1 MSSPGLVVLS
11 LRRNQSFP
19 AVTAEIRVH
28 EVAMATKH
36 SERINF
42 GKIKEV
48 IAPPNLIEIQ
58 LDSYREFLQSDIS
71 PSKRRNLGLQ
81 AVFTEVFPI
90 ESYDGKTVLDFHTY
104 DIQEPKI
111 DWLEC
116 LREGLTYGAPLYV
129 TFLLKE
135 EKGTKEEKVFMGEI
149 PLMTPQGTFVIN
161 GAERVIVS
169 QLHRS
174 PGLAFETTQHPNGK
188 TLHSF
193 RIIPDR
199 GSWYEA
205 QFDTSDLLYVY
216 LDRKKRRRKFLTTTF
231 FRALFTLTEA
241 KFDADPKTSPE
252 KLGGDG
258 DILNLFY
265 SIKEVSVKEAEKLE
279 EIQNLVLVEDALDL
293 DKGIVVARAFEPLS
307 KAVVKQIAELGVNK
321 IRVVDT
327 SVDDGIVIKCL
338 KKDPTKNAEEALKD
352 IYRRLRPGDPPTA
365 ANAKAL
371 IKRLFF
377 DAKRYDLGR
386 VGRYKINQKLNFKDN
401 GEDRILR
408 GRDLLEA
415 TKYLLRL
422 KKGEGSVDDIDHLGS
437 RRIRTVGELL
447 ANQCRVGLARTER
460 LVKER
465 MTLFDQS
472 LDTMTPQKLINPK
485 ALSAVVR
492 DFFGRSQLSQFM
504 DQINP
509 LAELTHKR
517 RLSALGPGGLSRDR
531 AGFEVRDVHPSH
543 YGRICPIET
552 PEGPNIGLI
561 ASLATYARV
570 NDFGFIET
578 PYRKAEGGRVT
589 GQLDYLTGDR
599 EEGFIIA
606 QANSLLDDKG
616 RFIGD
621 RVTCRCKG
629 DFIDVDPD
637 RVDYMDVSPKQLVS
651 VAAGLIP
658 FLEHDDANRALMG
671 SNMQRQGVPLLVTEA
686 PLVATGLEGR
696 VAQDSRAVIVAEES
710 GKVAS
715 VNGSQIIITKD
726 GKIPEGKKRLRHAPE
741 DGVWIYP
748 VRKFMRSNAA
758 TCINQ
763 KILVAKGESVKKGQ
777 VLADGPC
784 TQGGELAL
792 GRNVL
797 VAFMPWNGY
806 NFEDAILISEKI
818 VKDDIFTSIHIDEFE
833 VVARDTKLGP
843 EEITR
848 DIPNLGDEALKNL
861 GMDGVIR
868 VGAEVKPGD
877 ILVGKITPKS
887 ETELAPEE
895 RLLRAIFGEK
905 AADVKDTSLK
915 VPSGTYGI
923 VMDVKVSSKKENEK
937 GIMKEPKDAPKKVA
951 KEIEDGFKQK
961 RTELL
966 DQLTEALSN
975 ILLGEKIP
983 LDVVNSETGE
993 IIIPANRKI
1002 TKTLL
1007 KKLADVYDRIEI
1019 DPSPIRNKINEIISQ
1034 FKKKFDELQSQHD
1047 EEMDRVEAGEE
1058 LDSGIVKQVKVYVAS
1073 KRKLSVGDKM
1083 AGRHGNKGVVAKI
1096 VPEEDMPFLEDG
1108 TPVEI
1113 VLNPLGVPS
1122 RMNVGQLLETH
1133 LGWACRLLGIRI
1145 ATPVFDGIKEK
1156 EIRGYL
1162 KEAKLPEHGKVH
1174 LHDGR
1179 TGERFDQ
1186 EIVVGYIYMLKLGHL
1201 VADKIHARAVGP
1213 YSLVTQQPLGGKAQ
1227 YGGQRFGEMEVW
1239 AMEAYGAAY
1248 MLQELLTVKSD
1259 DVQGRTR
1266 IYESIVKGD
1275 NSLEAG
1281 VPESF
1286 NVLVKEMQSL
1296 GLDVTVGYNNPADA
1310 PQTTANALAALA

>member
-1 MSSPGLVVLS
+1 M
-11 LRRNQSFP
+11 
-19 AVTAEIRVH
+19 
-28 EVAMATKH
+28 
-36 SERINF
+36 
-42 GKIKEV
+42 
-48 IAPPNLIEIQ
+48 IA
-58 LDSYREFLQSDIS
+58 
-71 PSKRRNLGLQ
+71 
-81 AVFTEVFPI
+81 
-90 ESYDGKTVLDFHTY
+90 
-104 DIQEPKI
+104 
-111 DWLEC
+111 
-116 LREGLTYGAPLYV
+116 
-129 TFLLKE
+129 
-135 EKGTKEEKVFMGEI
+135 
-149 PLMTPQGTFVIN
+149 
-161 GAERVIVS
+161 
-169 QLHRS
+169 
-174 PGLAFETTQHPNGK
+174 
-188 TLHSF
+188 
-193 RIIPDR
+193 
-199 GSWYEA
+199 
-205 QFDTSDLLYVY
+205 
-216 LDRKKRRRKFLTTTF
+216 
-231 FRALFTLTEA
+231 
-241 KFDADPKTSPE
+241 
-252 KLGGDG
+252 
-258 DILNLFY
+258 
-265 SIKEVSVKEAEKLE
+265 
-279 EIQNLVLVEDALDL
+279 
-293 DKGIVVARAFEPLS
+293 
-307 KAVVKQIAELGVNK
+307 
-321 IRVVDT
+321 
-327 SVDDGIVIKCL
+327 
-338 KKDPTKNAEEALKD
+338 
-352 IYRRLRPGDPPTA
+352 
-365 ANAKAL
+365 
-371 IKRLFF
+371 
-377 DAKRYDLGR
+377 
-386 VGRYKINQKLNFKDN
+386 
-401 GEDRILR
+401 
-408 GRDLLEA
+408 A

-422 KKGEGSVDDIDHLGS
+422 KKGEGSLDDIDHLGS

-472 LDTMTPQKLINPK
+472 VEAMTPQKLINPK
-485 ALSAVVR
+485 ALSAVIR

-561 ASLATYARV
+561 ASLATFARI
-570 NDFGFIET
+570 NEFGFLET
-578 PYRKAEGGRVT
+578 PYRKVENGRVT
-589 GQLDYLTGDR
+589 EKIEYLTADR
-599 EEGFIIA
+599 EEQFIVA
-606 QANSLLDDKG
+606 QANTLIDDKG
-616 RFIGD
+616 HFLTD
-621 RVTCRCKG
+621 RVVCRARNG
-629 DFIDVDPD
+629 DFLDVEPA
-637 RVDYMDVSPKQLVS
+637 RVNCMDVSPKQLVS
-651 VAAGLIP
+651 VAASLIP

-671 SNMQRQGVPLLVTEA
+671 SNMQRQAVPLLVTEA
-686 PLVATGLEGR
+686 PLVATGLEDR
-696 VAQDSRAVIVAEES
+696 VARDSRAVVVAEES

-715 VNGSQIIITKD
+715 VNGNQIIITDD
-726 GKIPEGKKRLRHAPE
+726 GKLPEGKKKIKHDPE
-741 DGVWIYP
+741 HGVWVYP

-763 KILVAKGESVKKGQ
+763 KILVHKGEHVKKGQ
-777 VLADGPC
+777 VIADGPC
-784 TQGGELAL
+784 THDGELAL

-806 NFEDAILISEKI
+806 NFEDAILISERI
-818 VKDDIFTSIHIDEFE
+818 VKEDIFTSIHIDEFE
-833 VVARDTKLGP
+833 VSARDTKLGP

-861 GMDGVIR
+861 GTDGVIR

-923 VMDVKVSSKKENEK
+923 VMDVKVSSKKDSDRVKAASSSDERRHSKQIE
-937 GIMKEPKDAPKKVA
+937 EDHKK
-951 KEIEDGFKQK
+951 K
-961 RTELL
+961 TEELR

-1007 KKLADVYDRIEI
+1007 RKLATVYDRIEI
-1019 DPSPIRNKINEIISQ
+1019 DPSPIRNKINEIIGQ
-1034 FKKKFDELQSQHD
+1034 FKKKFDDLQMQYD
-1047 EEMDRVEAGEE
+1047 EEMERAEAGEGVEAG
-1058 LDSGIVKQVKVYVAS
+1058 IVKSVKVYIAS

-1083 AGRHGNKGVVAKI
+1083 AGRHGNKGVVARI
-1096 VPEEDMPFLEDG
+1096 VKEEDMPFLADG
-1108 TPVEI
+1108 TPVDI

-1122 RMNVGQLLETH
+1122 RMNVGQVLETH
-1133 LGWACRLLGIRI
+1133 LGWAAKILGMKF

-1156 EIRGYL
+1156 QIRSYL
-1162 KEAKLPEHGKVH
+1162 KDASLPEHGKTH
-1174 LHDGR
+1174 LIDGR
-1179 TGERFDQ
+1179 TGEPFDQ
-1186 EIVVGYIYMLKLGHL
+1186 EIVVGYIYMMKLGHL

-1248 MLQELLTVKSD
+1248 TLQELLTVKSD

-1281 VPESF
+1281 IPESF

-1296 GLDVTVGYNNPADA
+1296 GLDVKVGYSNPIEHAA
-1310 PQTTANALAALA
+1310 GGNGEAAAALTAV

>member
-1 MSSPGLVVLS
+1 MPS
-11 LRRNQSFP
+11 R
-19 AVTAEIRVH
+19 
-28 EVAMATKH
+28 AT
-36 SERINF
+36 ERINF
-42 GKIKEV
+42 GKIKEI
-48 IAPPNLIEIQ
+48 IAPPNLIELQ
-58 LDSYREFLQSDIS
+58 TNSYKEFLQAEAP
-71 PSKRRNLGLQ
+71 PSRRKNLGLQ
-81 AVFTEVFPI
+81 AVFREVFPI
-90 ESYDGKTVLDFHTY
+90 ESYDGKCVLDFHSY
-104 DIQEPKI
+104 EIGEPKV
-111 DWLEC
+111 DWLQC

-135 EKGTKEEKVFMGEI
+135 EKGAKEEKVFMGEL

-174 PGLAFETTQHPNGK
+174 PGLAFEAVQHPNGK
-188 TLHSF
+188 ILHSF

-231 FRALFTLTEA
+231 FRALANIEKTD
-241 KFDADPKTSPE
+241 KDKDKDKDAE
-252 KLGGDG
+252 KKSGADEE
-258 DILNLFY
+258 ILKLFY
-265 SIKEVSVKEAEKLE
+265 DLEELSVREAEKRDDLSNKVLIE
-279 EIQNLVLVEDALDL
+279 DVSDREKNLV
-293 DKGIVVARAFEPLS
+293 IARAFEPLS
-307 KAVVKQIAELGVNK
+307 KAVVKQIAELGVSRIK
-321 IRVVDT
+321 VVDT
-327 SVDDGIVIKCL
+327 TADEGIIIKCM
-338 KKDPTKNAEEALKD
+338 KKDPAKNEDEALKD

-365 ANAKAL
+365 ANARAL

-377 DAKRYDLGR
+377 DPKRYDLGR
-386 VGRYKINQKLNFKDN
+386 VGRYKINQKLGIKGGDS
-401 GEDRILR
+401 RILTKA
-408 GRDLLEA
+408 DLVAA

-422 KKGEGSVDDIDHLGS
+422 KKGEGSLDDIDHLGS
-437 RRIRTVGELL
+437 RRVRTVGELL

-465 MTLFDQS
+465 MTLFDQGVES
-472 LDTMTPQKLINPK
+472 MSPQKLINPK
-485 ALSAVVR
+485 ALSAVIR

-543 YGRICPIET
+543 YGRICPVET

-561 ASLATYARV
+561 ASLATFARI
-570 NDFGFIET
+570 NDFGFLET
-578 PYRKAEGGRVT
+578 PYRRVENGRVT
-589 GQLDYLTGDR
+589 GHIDYLTADR
-599 EEGFIIA
+599 EESFVIA
-606 QANSLLDDKG
+606 QANSPIDDKG
-616 RFIGD
+616 KFSTD
-621 RVTCRCKG
+621 RVVCRGKG
-629 DFIDVDPD
+629 DFIDVEPS

-651 VAAGLIP
+651 VAASLIP

-671 SNMQRQGVPLLVTEA
+671 SNMQRQAVPLLVTEA
-686 PLVATGLEGR
+686 PLVATGLEER
-696 VAQDSRAVIVAEES
+696 VARDSRAVIATEEA

-715 VNGSQIIITKD
+715 VTGSQIVITQD
-726 GKIPEGKKRLRHAPE
+726 GKLPEGRKRVRHDPAK
-741 DGVWIYP
+741 GIFVYP

-763 KILVAKGESVKKGQ
+763 KIVVRKGEAVKKGQ
-777 VLADGPC
+777 VIADGPC
-784 TQGGELAL
+784 TRGGELAL

-806 NFEDAILISEKI
+806 NFEDAILISERV
-818 VKDDIFTSIHIDEFE
+818 VKEDVFTSIHIDEFE
-833 VVARDTKLGP
+833 VGARDTKLGP

-861 GMDGVIR
+861 GPDGVIR

-923 VMDVKVSSKKENEK
+923 VMDVKVSAKKEDAAEK
-937 GIMKEPKDAPKKVA
+937 EARANVSEDKRHAREVEDDYKK
-951 KEIEDGFKQK
+951 KID
-961 RTELL
+961 ELRE
-966 DQLTEALSN
+966 QLTEALSN

-1007 KKLADVYDRIEI
+1007 RKLAQVYDRIEI
-1019 DPSPIRNKINEIISQ
+1019 DPSPIRNKINEIIGG
-1034 FKKKFDELQSQHD
+1034 FKKKFDDLQIQYD
-1047 EEMDRVEAGEE
+1047 EELERAESGEGV
-1058 LDSGIVKQVKVYVAS
+1058 DSGVVKSVKVYIAS

-1096 VPEEDMPFLEDG
+1096 VAEEDMPFLADG
-1108 TPVEI
+1108 TSADI

-1122 RMNVGQLLETH
+1122 RMNVGQVLETH
-1133 LGWACRLLGIRI
+1133 LGWAARPLGLRF

-1156 EIRGYL
+1156 DIRSYL
-1162 KEAKLPEHGKVH
+1162 KQAGLPDHGKTR
-1174 LHDGR
+1174 LYDGR
-1179 TGERFDQ
+1179 TGEPFDQ
-1186 EIVVGYIYMLKLGHL
+1186 EIVVGYIYMMKLGHL

-1248 MLQELLTVKSD
+1248 TLQELLTIKSD

-1281 VPESF
+1281 IPESF

-1296 GLDVTVGYNNPADA
+1296 GLDVKVGYSNPVDQPAEPA
-1310 PQTTANALAALA
+1310 TVLARV

>member
-1 MSSPGLVVLS
+1 MPS
-11 LRRNQSFP
+11 R
-19 AVTAEIRVH
+19 
-28 EVAMATKH
+28 AT
-36 SERINF
+36 ERINF
-42 GKIKEV
+42 GKIKEI
-48 IAPPNLIEIQ
+48 IAPPNLIELQ
-58 LDSYREFLQSDIS
+58 TNSYAEFLQLDVA
-71 PSKRRNLGLQ
+71 PTKRKNIGLQ
-81 AVFTEVFPI
+81 AVFKEVFPI
-90 ESYDGKTVLDFHTY
+90 ESYDGKVVLDYHSY
-104 DIQEPKI
+104 DIGEPKS

-116 LREGLTYGAPLYV
+116 LREGITFGAPLYV

-135 EKGTKEEKVFMGEI
+135 EKGTKEEKVFMGEL

-174 PGLAFETTQHPNGK
+174 PGLAFEATQHPNGK
-188 TLHSF
+188 MLHSF

-231 FRALFTLTEA
+231 FRALNFLDGDDKKKNTGS
-241 KFDADPKTSPE
+241 DAD
-252 KLGGDG
+252 
-258 DILNLFY
+258 ILKMFY
-265 SIKEVSVKEAEKLE
+265 EIEELTVKEAEKLE
-279 EIQNLVLVEDALDL
+279 DIGNKVLIEDAIDP
-293 DKGIVVARAFEPLS
+293 DKGVVVARAFEPLS
-307 KAVVKQIAELGVNK
+307 KAVVKQIAELGVSK
-321 IRVVDT
+321 IKVVDT
-327 SVDDGIVIKCL
+327 TVDDGIIIKCM
-338 KKDPTKNAEEALKD
+338 KKDPTKDEEEALKD

-365 ANAKAL
+365 ANARAL

-377 DAKRYDLGR
+377 DPKRYDLGR
-386 VGRYKINQKLNFKDN
+386 VGRYKINQKLGHDDKNDS
-401 GEDRILR
+401 RILTKP
-408 GRDLLEA
+408 DLIAA

-422 KKGEGSVDDIDHLGS
+422 KKGEGSLDDIDHLGS

-465 MTLFDQS
+465 MTLFDQG
-472 LDTMTPQKLINPK
+472 LEAMTPQKLINPK
-485 ALSAVVR
+485 ALSAVIR

-543 YGRICPIET
+543 YGRICPVET

-561 ASLATYARV
+561 ASLATFARV
-570 NDFGFIET
+570 NDFGFLET
-578 PYRKAEGGRVT
+578 PYRKVEKGRVRD
-589 GQLDYLTGDR
+589 QIDYLTADR
-599 EEGFIIA
+599 EEQYIVA
-606 QANSLLDDKG
+606 QANALIDDKG
-616 RFIGD
+616 HFQTKT
-621 RVTCRCKG
+621 VTCRAKG

-651 VAAGLIP
+651 VAASLIP

-671 SNMQRQGVPLLVTEA
+671 SNMQRQAVPLLVTEA
-686 PLVATGLEGR
+686 PFVATGLEER
-696 VAQDSRAVIVAEES
+696 VARDSRAVLVAEEP

-715 VNGSQIIITKD
+715 VTGNQIIVTEK
-726 GKIPEGKKRLRHAPE
+726 GELPEGKKKIKHDPAN
-741 DGVWIYP
+741 GVYVYP

-763 KILVAKGESVKKGQ
+763 KILVDKGDHVKKGQ
-777 VLADGPC
+777 VIADGPC

-797 VAFMPWNGY
+797 CAFMPWNGY
-806 NFEDAILISEKI
+806 NFEDAILISERI

-833 VVARDTKLGP
+833 VGARDTKLGP

-861 GMDGVIR
+861 GPDGVIR

-923 VMDVKVSSKKENEK
+923 VMDVKVSSKKERDGEK
-937 GIMKEPKDAPKKVA
+937 EKVVSSDTKKVS
-951 KEIEDGFKQK
+951 KQVQEEYKMKMEDL
-961 RTELL
+961 RE
-966 DQLTEALSN
+966 QLTEALSN

-1007 KKLADVYDRIEI
+1007 RKLAQVYDRIEI
-1019 DPSPIRNKINEIISQ
+1019 DPSPIRNKINEIIGS
-1034 FKKKFDELQSQHD
+1034 FKKKFDELQMQHD
-1047 EEMDRVEAGEE
+1047 QEVERAEAGDEV
-1058 LDSGIVKQVKVYVAS
+1058 DVGIIKQVKVYIAS

-1096 VPEEDMPFLEDG
+1096 VSEEDMPFLEDG
-1108 TPVEI
+1108 TPVDI

-1122 RMNVGQLLETH
+1122 RMNVGQVLETH
-1133 LGWACRLLGIRI
+1133 LGWACKLLGMKI

-1156 EIRGYL
+1156 DIRSYL
-1162 KEAKLPEHGKVH
+1162 KDASLPEHAKIK
-1174 LHDGR
+1174 LIDGR
-1179 TGERFDQ
+1179 TGESFDQ
-1186 EIVVGYIYMLKLGHL
+1186 EIVVGYIYMMKLGHL

-1248 MLQELLTVKSD
+1248 TLQELLTVKSD

-1275 NSLEAG
+1275 NCLEAG
-1281 VPESF
+1281 IPESF

-1296 GLDVTVGYNNPADA
+1296 GLDVKVGYSNPIDQ
-1310 PQTTANALAALA
+1310 PQTPQNTLANLGN

>member
-1 MSSPGLVVLS
+1 M
-11 LRRNQSFP
+11 P
-19 AVTAEIRVH
+19 AKLEKKMPSRAN
-28 EVAMATKH
+28 
-36 SERINF
+36 ERINF
-42 GKIKEV
+42 GKIKEI
-48 IAPPNLIEIQ
+48 IAPPNLIELQ
-58 LDSYREFLQSDIS
+58 TNSYVEFLQLETA
-71 PSKRRNLGLQ
+71 PTKRKNIGLQ
-81 AVFTEVFPI
+81 AVFKEVFPI
-90 ESYDGKTVLDFHTY
+90 ESYDGKVVLDYHSY
-104 DIQEPKI
+104 DIGEPKS

-116 LREGLTYGAPLYV
+116 LREGITFGAPLYV

-135 EKGTKEEKVFMGEI
+135 EKGTKEEKVFMGEL

-174 PGLAFETTQHPNGK
+174 PGLAFEATQHPNGK
-188 TLHSF
+188 MLHSF

-231 FRALFTLTEA
+231 FRALNFLDTDDKKKGTGS
-241 KFDADPKTSPE
+241 DADILKMFY
-252 KLGGDG
+252 
-258 DILNLFY
+258 DIED
-265 SIKEVSVKEAEKLE
+265 ISVKEAEKLE
-279 EIQNLVLVEDALDL
+279 DIGNKVLIEDAIDP
-293 DKGIVVARAFEPLS
+293 DKGVVVARAFEPLS

-321 IRVVDT
+321 IKVVDT
-327 SVDDGIVIKCL
+327 TVDDGIIIKCM
-338 KKDPTKNAEEALKD
+338 KKDPTKDEEEALKD

-365 ANAKAL
+365 ANARAL

-377 DAKRYDLGR
+377 DPKRYDLGR
-386 VGRYKINQKLNFKDN
+386 VGRYKINQKLGHDDKNDS
-401 GEDRILR
+401 RILTKL
-408 GRDLLEA
+408 DLISA

-422 KKGEGSVDDIDHLGS
+422 KKGEGSLDDIDHLGS

-465 MTLFDQS
+465 MTLFDQG
-472 LDTMTPQKLINPK
+472 LETMTPQKLINPK
-485 ALSAVVR
+485 ALSAVIR

-543 YGRICPIET
+543 YGRICPVET

-561 ASLATYARV
+561 ASLATFARV
-570 NDFGFIET
+570 NDFGFLET
-578 PYRKAEGGRVT
+578 PYRKVEKGRVT
-589 GQLDYLTGDR
+589 GHLDYLTADR
-599 EEGFIIA
+599 EENYIVA
-606 QANSLLDDKG
+606 QANAPIDEKG
-616 RFIGD
+616 HFTTKT
-621 RVTCRCKG
+621 VTCRCKG
-629 DFIDVDPD
+629 DFVDVEPE

-651 VAAGLIP
+651 VAASLIP

-671 SNMQRQGVPLLVTEA
+671 SNMQRQAVPLLITEA
-686 PLVATGLEGR
+686 PFVATGLEER
-696 VAQDSRAVIVAEES
+696 VARDSRAVLVAEEG

-715 VNGSQIIITKD
+715 VTGSQIIITEKGD
-726 GKIPEGKKRLRHAPE
+726 LPEGKKKIKHDPAN
-741 DGVWIYP
+741 GVHVYP

-763 KILVAKGESVKKGQ
+763 KILVEKGDTIKKGQ
-777 VLADGPC
+777 VIADGPC

-797 VAFMPWNGY
+797 CAFMPWNGY
-806 NFEDAILISEKI
+806 NFEDAILISERI

-833 VVARDTKLGP
+833 VGARDTKLGP

-861 GMDGVIR
+861 GTDGVIR

-923 VMDVKVSSKKENEK
+923 VMDVKVSSKKERDARDEK
-937 GIMKEPKDAPKKVA
+937 PVVTSDVKKASKQVQEEYKA
-951 KEIEDGFKQK
+951 KID
-961 RTELL
+961 ELRE
-966 DQLTEALSN
+966 QLTEALSN

-1007 KKLADVYDRIEI
+1007 RKLAQVYDRIEI
-1019 DPSPIRNKINEIISQ
+1019 DPSPIRNKINEIIGQ
-1034 FKKKFDELQSQHD
+1034 FKKKFDDLQMQHD
-1047 EEMDRVEAGEE
+1047 QEVERAEAGDEV
-1058 LDSGIVKQVKVYVAS
+1058 DVGIIKQVKVYIAS

-1096 VPEEDMPFLEDG
+1096 VAEEDMPFLDNG
-1108 TPVEI
+1108 TPVDI

-1122 RMNVGQLLETH
+1122 RMNVGQVLETH
-1133 LGWACRLLGIRI
+1133 LGWAAKLLGLKF

-1156 EIRGYL
+1156 DIRGYL
-1162 KEAKLPEHGKVH
+1162 KQAELPEHAKIK

-1179 TGERFDQ
+1179 TGESFDQ
-1186 EIVVGYIYMLKLGHL
+1186 EIVVGYIYMMKLGHL

-1248 MLQELLTVKSD
+1248 TLQELLTVKSD

-1275 NSLEAG
+1275 NCLEAG
-1281 VPESF
+1281 IPESF

-1296 GLDVTVGYNNPADA
+1296 GLDVKVGYSNPAEQPLA
-1310 PQTTANALAALA
+1310 PQAALANLTN

>member
-1 MSSPGLVVLS
+1 V
-11 LRRNQSFP
+11 
-19 AVTAEIRVH
+19 
-28 EVAMATKH
+28 
-36 SERINF
+36 
-42 GKIKEV
+42 
-48 IAPPNLIEIQ
+48 
-58 LDSYREFLQSDIS
+58 
-71 PSKRRNLGLQ
+71 
-81 AVFTEVFPI
+81 
-90 ESYDGKTVLDFHTY
+90 
-104 DIQEPKI
+104 

-116 LREGLTYGAPLYV
+116 LREGTTYGAPLYV
-129 TFLLKE
+129 TFKLRE
-135 EKGTKEEKVFMGEI
+135 ESKGAKEEKVFMGEL

-161 GAERVIVS
+161 GAERVVVS

-174 PGLAFETTQHPNGK
+174 PGIAFEKTLHPNGK
-188 TLHSF
+188 ELFSF
-193 RIIPDR
+193 RVIPDR

-205 QFDTSDLLYVY
+205 MFDTSDLLYVY

-231 FRALFTLTEA
+231 FRALSFLDHEDKEKGAKTKDNGGLTRGTDE
-241 KFDADPKTSPE
+241 E
-252 KLGGDG
+252 
-258 DILNLFY
+258 ILKLFY
-265 SIKEVSVKEAEKLE
+265 RIDDMAVKDAEKIEDL
-279 EIQNLVLVEDALDL
+279 QNCVLVQDALDEE
-293 DKGIVVARAFEPLS
+293 KGLVVARAFEPLS
-307 KAVVKQIAELGVNK
+307 KAVVKQIAELGIAK
-321 IRVVDT
+321 IKVVDT
-327 SVDDGIVIKCL
+327 SVDEGNMIKCL
-338 KKDPTKNAEEALKD
+338 KKDPAKNEEEALKD

-365 ANAKAL
+365 ANSRAL

-377 DAKRYDLGR
+377 DEKRYDLGR
-386 VGRYKINQKLNFKDN
+386 VGRYKINQKLGLKNDS
-401 GEDRILR
+401 RILTKE
-408 GRDLLEA
+408 DLVAA
-415 TKYLLRL
+415 TKYLLKL
-422 KKGEGSVDDIDHLGS
+422 KKGEGSLDDIDHLGS

-447 ANQCRVGLARTER
+447 ANQCRVGLSRTER

-465 MTLFDQS
+465 MTLFDQ
-472 LDTMTPQKLINPK
+472 TVEQMTPQKLINPK
-485 ALSAVVR
+485 ALSAVIR

-561 ASLATYARV
+561 ASLATFARI
-570 NDFGFIET
+570 NEFGFLET
-578 PYRKAEGGRVT
+578 PYRKVENGRVT
-589 GQLDYLTGDR
+589 EKIEYLTADR
-599 EEGFIIA
+599 EEQYIVA
-606 QANSLLDDKG
+606 QANSVMDDKG
-616 RFIGD
+616 RFTTD
-621 RVTCRCKG
+621 RVVCRQRG
-629 DFIDVDPD
+629 EFIDVEPNT
-637 RVDYMDVSPKQLVS
+637 VHYMDVSPKQLVS
-651 VAAGLIP
+651 IAASLIP

-671 SNMQRQGVPLLVTEA
+671 SNMQRQAVPLLVTEA
-686 PLVATGLEGR
+686 PLVATGLEDR
-696 VAQDSRAVIVAEES
+696 VARDSRAVLWSEEA

-715 VNGSQIIITKD
+715 VNGNQIIITEN
-726 GKIPEGKKRLRHAPE
+726 GQLPEGKKKIKHDPA
-741 DGVWIYP
+741 GGIFVYP

-763 KILVAKGESVKKGQ
+763 KILVNKGDHVRKGQ
-777 VLADGPC
+777 VIADGPC
-784 TQGGELAL
+784 TQNGELAL

-833 VVARDTKLGP
+833 VAARDTKLGP

-861 GMDGVIR
+861 GSDGVIR
-868 VGAEVKPGD
+868 IGAEVKPGD

-923 VMDVKVSSKKENEK
+923 VMDVKVSAK
-937 GIMKEPKDAPKKVA
+937 KDADRVSKSVSTEEKRHAKQIEEDHKK
-951 KEIEDGFKQK
+951 K
-961 RTELL
+961 TNELQ

-1007 KKLADVYDRIEI
+1007 RKLATVYDRIEI
-1019 DPSPIRNKINEIISQ
+1019 DPSPIRNKINEIIGQ
-1034 FKKKFDELQSQHD
+1034 FRKKFDDLQMQYD
-1047 EEMDRVEAGEE
+1047 EEMERAEAGEGVEAG
-1058 LDSGIVKQVKVYVAS
+1058 IVKSVKVYIAS

-1096 VPEEDMPFLEDG
+1096 VKEEDMPFLADG

-1122 RMNVGQLLETH
+1122 RMNVGQVLETH
-1133 LGWACRLLGIRI
+1133 LGWAARLLGLKF

-1162 KEAKLPEHGKVH
+1162 KQAGLPEHAKTH
-1174 LHDGR
+1174 LYDGR
-1179 TGERFDQ
+1179 TGKQFDQ
-1186 EIVVGYIYMLKLGHL
+1186 EIVVGYIYMMKLGHL

-1248 MLQELLTVKSD
+1248 TLQELLTVKSD

-1275 NSLEAG
+1275 NALEAG
-1281 VPESF
+1281 IPESF

-1296 GLDVTVGYNNPADA
+1296 GLDVKVGYSNPLEHATGDA
-1310 PQTTANALAALA
+1310 AAQAAAATLAAA